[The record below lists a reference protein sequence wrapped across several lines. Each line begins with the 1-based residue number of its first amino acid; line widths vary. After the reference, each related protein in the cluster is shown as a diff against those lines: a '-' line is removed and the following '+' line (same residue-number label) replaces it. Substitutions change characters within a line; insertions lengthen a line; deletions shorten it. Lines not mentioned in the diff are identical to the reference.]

1 VGGVG
6 DGWVARGKFSLV
18 DEVIWGFAGIQ
29 SQLQCKFRF
38 VELKR
43 EFLSSFLFF
52 SMFFFR
58 LCVKRTFQWGVACSS
73 IYLIE
78 FDFWFWGALALRL
91 QRLFLLEYER
101 ASKARRSS
109 CYLYN

>member
-52 SMFFFR
+52 SMFF
-58 LCVKRTFQWGVACSS
+58 LDCVLRGLFNGGW
-73 IYLIE
+73 
-78 FDFWFWGALALRL
+78 LAVR
-91 QRLFLLEYER
+91 FI
-101 ASKARRSS
+101 
-109 CYLYN
+109 

>member
-52 SMFFFR
+52 SMFFF
-58 LCVKRTFQWGVACSS
+58 
-73 IYLIE
+73 
-78 FDFWFWGALALRL
+78 
-91 QRLFLLEYER
+91 
-101 ASKARRSS
+101 
-109 CYLYN
+109 